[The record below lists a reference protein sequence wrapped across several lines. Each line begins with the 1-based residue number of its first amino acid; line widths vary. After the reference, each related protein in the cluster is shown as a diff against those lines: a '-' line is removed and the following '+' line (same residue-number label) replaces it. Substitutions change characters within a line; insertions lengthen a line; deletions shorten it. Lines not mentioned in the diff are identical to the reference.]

1 MSAELE
7 AEPTFFDKFPEEA
20 KVVRAAF
27 LGSFFALGLGAV
39 FGIIQ
44 TLHRTDVFR
53 GLIESTDYYTVLTA
67 HGVFMVISFTIFF
80 LVGLFTWA
88 LVRSLDRPLVNIRI
102 TWTWYGL
109 MVTGITMTG
118 VSILAGF
125 TDAVEMSADVL
136 FTFYA
141 PLQAHPLFYTGLAVF
156 IVGTWLA
163 GADWFRTWLAWK
175 RDHPDE
181 RIPLQTFMVLTTMI
195 MWYIASSAVAA
206 SVLLFL
212 LPWSLG
218 LIESVN
224 PTLTRTLFWFF
235 GHPVVYFWLMPAY
248 LLWYTVLPSIAGG
261 RLFSDPLAR
270 VVFVLFLLLSTPV
283 GIHHQYLDPGIAE
296 GFKFISMTNTMFLLL
311 PSLLTAFTVVA
322 SVEYGARKRGGT
334 GLFGWLRTLP
344 WRNPAFTGMML
355 AGLMF
360 AAGGFSGMVNAG
372 MNINYMIHNTIWVP
386 GHFHLTV
393 GTAVAL
399 TFMAATYWIWPQI
412 TNKPIYSLQIGL
424 FQVVLWF
431 IGMAL
436 MSNAMHAQG
445 MLGVPRRTA
454 EPEYS
459 GFDYPTAFGGFEELN
474 IQIAIGGTL
483 LFISTVFFLGN
494 VVLTMGN
501 PRVSGLAESIP
512 PALSG
517 PTDAPRVLDNLRVWV
532 GIALVLVVL
541 AYALPL
547 AAIISDGGLFGPG
560 VGTYPVWV
568 DAAVGALGRVAAA
581 VVSPAVDALAF
592 ASSRAGD
599 AAAAVSAEVFA

>member
-1 MSAELE
+1 MSAAIES
-7 AEPTFFDKFPEEA
+7 EPTFVDKFPDEA
-20 KVVRAAF
+20 RVVRAAF
-27 LGSFFALGLGAV
+27 MSSFFALLLGAI

-44 TLHRTDVFR
+44 TLHRTDVAR
-53 GLIESTDYYTVLTA
+53 IIPSTDYYTVLTA

-88 LVRSLDRPLVNIRI
+88 LTRSLDRPLLNIKI

-109 MVTGITMTG
+109 MAAGMTLTGI
-118 VSILAGF
+118 SILAGF
-125 TDAVEMSADVL
+125 VDSIDMSADVL

-141 PLQAHPLFYTGLAVF
+141 PLQAHPLFYAGLTVF
-156 IVGTWLA
+156 IVGTWIA
-163 GADWFRTWLAWK
+163 GADWFRTFLAW
-175 RDHPDE
+175 RSEHPDE
-181 RIPLQTFMVLTTMI
+181 RIPLQTFMVLTTMT

-218 LIESVN
+218 FIDQVN

-248 LLWYTVLPSIAGG
+248 MLWYTVLPKIAGG

-270 VVFVLFLLLSTPV
+270 VVFVLFVLLSTPV

-322 SVEYGARKRGGT
+322 SVEYGARKNGGT
-334 GLFGWLRTLP
+334 GLLGWLTNLP
-344 WRNPAFTGMML
+344 WRKPEFTGMML

-372 MNINYMIHNTIWVP
+372 MNINYLIHNTLWVP

-399 TFMAATYWIWPQI
+399 TMMAGTYWIWPQI
-412 TNKPIYSLQIGL
+412 SNKPIFSSQIGL

-445 MLGVPRRTA
+445 LLGVPRRTA

-459 GFDYPTAFGGFEELN
+459 GFDYPTMFGGFEELN

-483 LFISTVFFLGN
+483 LFVSTILFLGN
-494 VVLTMGN
+494 LALTMGN
-501 PRVSGLAESIP
+501 PTVSGLAEPLPSP
-512 PALSG
+512 VSG
-517 PTDAPRVLDNLRVWV
+517 AEDAPKVLDNLRLWV
-532 GIALVLVVL
+532 GIALTLVVL
-541 AYALPL
+541 AYALPI
-547 AAIISDGGLFGPG
+547 AAIINRGGLLGPG

-568 DAAVGALGRVAAA
+568 APLF
-581 VVSPAVDALAF
+581 DALA
-592 ASSRAGD
+592 D
-599 AAAAVSAEVFA
+599 AATPLLAAITDASGSLLEVVR

>member
-1 MSAELE
+1 MSEAIE
-7 AEPTFFDKFPEEA
+7 AEQSFVDKFPDEA
-20 KVVRAAF
+20 RIVRSAF
-27 LGSFFALGLGAV
+27 LGSFLALVLGAI

-44 TLHRTDVFR
+44 TLHRTDVAR
-53 GLIESTDYYTVLTA
+53 IIPSTDYYTVLTA
-67 HGVFMVISFTIFF
+67 HGVFLAISFTVFF

-88 LVRSLDRPLVNIRI
+88 LTRSLDRPLVNIKI
-102 TWTWYGL
+102 TWTWYLIMAGG
-109 MVTGITMTG
+109 MTMTG
-118 VSILAGF
+118 ISILAGF
-125 TDAVEMSADVL
+125 VDSIDMSADVL

-156 IVGTWLA
+156 IVGSWIA
-163 GADWFRTWLAWK
+163 GADWFRTFLAW
-175 RDHPDE
+175 RREHPDE
-181 RIPLQTFMVLTTMI
+181 RIPLQTFMVLTTMA

-218 LIESVN
+218 FIDQVN

-248 LLWYTVLPSIAGG
+248 MLWYTVLPKIAGG

-322 SVEYGARKRGGT
+322 SVEYGARQRGGS
-334 GLFGWLRTLP
+334 GLLGWLTDLP
-344 WRNPAFTGMML
+344 WRKPEFTGMML

-412 TNKPIYSLQIGL
+412 SNKPIYSRTIGL
-424 FQVVLWF
+424 VQVVVWF

-445 MLGVPRRTA
+445 IMGVPRRTA

-459 GFDYPTAFGGFEELN
+459 GFDYATMFGGFEELN

-483 LFISTVFFLGN
+483 LFVSTILFIGN
-494 VVLTMGN
+494 LLLTMGN
-501 PRVSGLAESIP
+501 PKVSGLAESLP

-517 PTDAPRVLDNLRVWV
+517 PTDSPEVLDNLRLWV
-532 GIALVLVVL
+532 GIALTLVVL
-541 AYALPL
+541 AYALPI
-547 AAIISDGGLFGPG
+547 AAIINRGGLLGPG
-560 VGTYPVWV
+560 VGTYPVWLTPLF
-568 DAAVGALGRVAAA
+568 DALANSTTIAVGAV
-581 VVSPAVDALAF
+581 
-592 ASSRAGD
+592 GD
-599 AAAAVSAEVFA
+599 ASAALVEVIK

>member
-1 MSAELE
+1 MSE
-7 AEPTFFDKFPEEA
+7 AIEADRTFADKFPEEA
-20 KVVRAAF
+20 RIVRAALLSAF
-27 LGSFFALGLGAV
+27 LALAIGAGLGIV
-39 FGIIQ
+39 Q
-44 TLHRTDVFR
+44 TLHRTDVAR
-53 GLIESTDYYTVLTA
+53 ILPSSDYYTVLTA
-67 HGVFMVISFTIFF
+67 HGVFLAISFTTFF

-88 LVRSLDRPLVNIRI
+88 VVRSLDRPLVNTKI
-102 TWTWYGL
+102 TWTWYAVMAVG
-109 MVTGITMTG
+109 MTMTG

-125 TDAVEMSADVL
+125 TDAVDMSADVL

-141 PLQAHPLFYTGLAVF
+141 PLQAHPMFYAGLAVF
-156 IVGTWLA
+156 IVGSWIA
-163 GADWFRTWLAWK
+163 GADFFRTWLAWK

-181 RIPLQTFMVLTTMI
+181 RIPLQTFMVLTTMA

-206 SVLLFL
+206 SVLIFL

-218 LIESVN
+218 LIDQVN

-248 LLWYTVLPSIAGG
+248 LLWYTVLPKIAGG

-322 SVEYGARKRGGT
+322 SVEYGARRRGGS
-334 GLFGWLRTLP
+334 GLLGWLTDLP

-412 TNKPIYSLQIGL
+412 SNKPIYSRTIGL
-424 FQVVLWF
+424 VQVVVWF
-431 IGMAL
+431 VGMAL

-445 MLGVPRRTA
+445 IMGVPRRTA
-454 EPEYS
+454 EPEYA
-459 GFDYPTAFGGFEELN
+459 GFEYASMFGGFEELN
-474 IQIAIGGTL
+474 VQIAIGGTL
-483 LFISTVFFLGN
+483 LFVSTVLFVGN
-494 VVLTMGN
+494 LLLTMGN
-501 PRVSGLAESIP
+501 RKVAGLGETLP

-517 PTDAPRVLDNLRVWV
+517 PDDSPRVLDNLRLWV

-547 AAIISDGGLFGPG
+547 AAIINRGGLLGPG

-568 DAAVGALGRVAAA
+568 APVF
-581 VVSPAVDALAF
+581 DALA
-592 ASSRAGD
+592 D
-599 AAAAVSAEVFA
+599 AAALLIGAVGDASAALVEVVG

>member
-1 MSAELE
+1 MSTALE
-7 AEPTFFDKFPEEA
+7 SERTFVDKFPDEA
-20 KVVRAAF
+20 RVVRAAF
-27 LGSFFALGLGAV
+27 LSSFFALFLGAV

-44 TLHRTDVFR
+44 TLHRTDVAR
-53 GLIESTDYYTVLTA
+53 IIPSTDYYTVLTA

-88 LVRSLDRPLVNIRI
+88 VTRSLDRPLLNIKI

-109 MVTGITMTG
+109 MATGMTLTGI
-118 VSILAGF
+118 SILAGF
-125 TDAVEMSADVL
+125 VDSIDMSADVL
-136 FTFYA
+136 YTFYA
-141 PLQAHPLFYTGLAVF
+141 PLQAHPLFYAGLAVF
-156 IVGTWLA
+156 IVGTWIA
-163 GADWFRTWLAWK
+163 GADWFRTFLAWR

-181 RIPLQTFMVLTTMI
+181 RIPLQTFMVLTTMT

-218 LIESVN
+218 FIEQVN

-248 LLWYTVLPSIAGG
+248 MLWYTVLPKIAGG

-270 VVFVLFLLLSTPV
+270 VVFVLFVLLSTPV

-322 SVEYGARKRGGT
+322 SVEYGARKNGGS
-334 GLFGWLRTLP
+334 GLLGWLTNLP
-344 WRNPAFTGMML
+344 WRKPEFTGMML

-372 MNINYMIHNTIWVP
+372 MNINYLIHNTLWVP

-399 TFMAATYWIWPQI
+399 TMMAGVYWLWPQI
-412 TNKPIYSLQIGL
+412 SNKPIYSSQIGL

-445 MLGVPRRTA
+445 LLGVPRRTA

-459 GFDYPTAFGGFEELN
+459 GFDYPTMFGGFEELN

-483 LFISTVFFLGN
+483 LFVSTILFLGN
-494 VVLTMGN
+494 LALTMGN
-501 PRVSGLAESIP
+501 PKVAGLAEPLPSP
-512 PALSG
+512 VSG
-517 PTDAPRVLDNLRVWV
+517 AEDAPKVLDNLRLWV
-532 GIALVLVVL
+532 SIALVLVVL
-541 AYALPL
+541 AYALPI
-547 AAIISDGGLFGPG
+547 AAIISRGGLLGPG
-560 VGTYPVWV
+560 VGTYPVWL
-568 DAAVGALGRVAAA
+568 APLL
-581 VVSPAVDALAF
+581 DALA
-592 ASSRAGD
+592 D
-599 AAAAVSAEVFA
+599 AAAPLVGAVTDASASLAEVVR

>member
-1 MSAELE
+1 MSEAIE
-7 AEPTFFDKFPEEA
+7 AEQTFADKFPEEA
-20 KVVRAAF
+20 RIVRAAL
-27 LGSFFALGLGAV
+27 LGSFLALTLGAI

-44 TLHRTDVFR
+44 TLHRTGVFR
-53 GLIESTDYYTVLTA
+53 GFISSTDYYTSLTA
-67 HGVFMVISFTIFF
+67 HGVFLALSFTTFF

-88 LVRSLDRPLVNIRI
+88 VVRSLDRPLLNTKI

-109 MVTGITMTG
+109 MAAGMTMTG

-125 TDAVEMSADVL
+125 VDSIDMSADVL

-141 PLQAHPLFYTGLAVF
+141 PLQAHPMFYAGLAVF
-156 IVGTWLA
+156 IVGSWIA
-163 GADWFRTWLAWK
+163 GADYFRTWLAWK
-175 RDHPDE
+175 RDNPDE
-181 RIPLQTFMVLTTMI
+181 RIPLQTFMVLTTMA

-206 SVLLFL
+206 SVLIFL

-218 LIESVN
+218 LIDQVN

-248 LLWYTVLPSIAGG
+248 LLWYTVLPKIAGG

-322 SVEYGARKRGGT
+322 SVEYGARQRGGS
-334 GLFGWLRTLP
+334 GLLGWLTDLP
-344 WRNPAFTGMML
+344 WRKPEFTGMML

-399 TFMAATYWIWPQI
+399 TFMAATYWLWPQI
-412 TNKPIYSLQIGL
+412 TNKPFYSRTIGL
-424 FQVVLWF
+424 VQVVVWF

-445 MLGVPRRTA
+445 IMGVPRRTA

-459 GFDYPTAFGGFEELN
+459 GFEYATMFGGFEELN

-483 LFISTVFFLGN
+483 LFVSTVLFIGN
-494 VVLTMGN
+494 LVLTMGN
-501 PRVSGLAESIP
+501 PKISGLADPLP

-517 PTDAPRVLDNLRVWV
+517 PDDSPKVLDNLRLWV
-532 GIALVLVVL
+532 GIALTLVVL

-547 AAIISDGGLFGPG
+547 AAIISRGGLLGPG
-560 VGTYPVWV
+560 VGTYPVW
-568 DAAVGALGRVAAA
+568 L
-581 VVSPAVDALAF
+581 SPLVDALANAATLLSAVVD
-592 ASSRAGD
+592 ASASL
-599 AAAAVSAEVFA
+599 AEVVR

>member
-1 MSAELE
+1 MSAAIES
-7 AEPTFFDKFPEEA
+7 EPTFVDKFPDEA
-20 KVVRAAF
+20 RVVRAAF
-27 LGSFFALGLGAV
+27 MSSFFALLLGAI

-44 TLHRTDVFR
+44 TLHRTDVAR
-53 GLIESTDYYTVLTA
+53 IIPSTDYYTVLTA

-88 LVRSLDRPLVNIRI
+88 LTRSLDRPLLNIKI

-109 MVTGITMTG
+109 MAAGMTLTGI
-118 VSILAGF
+118 SILAGF
-125 TDAVEMSADVL
+125 VDSIDMSADVL
-136 FTFYA
+136 YTFYA
-141 PLQAHPLFYTGLAVF
+141 PLQAHPLFYAGLTVF
-156 IVGTWLA
+156 IVGTWIA
-163 GADWFRTWLAWK
+163 GADWFRTFLAW
-175 RDHPDE
+175 RSEHPDE
-181 RIPLQTFMVLTTMI
+181 RIPLQTFMVLTTMT

-218 LIESVN
+218 FIDQVN

-248 LLWYTVLPSIAGG
+248 MLWYTVLPKIAGG

-270 VVFVLFLLLSTPV
+270 VVFVLFVLLSTPV

-322 SVEYGARKRGGT
+322 SVEYGARQRGGT
-334 GLFGWLRTLP
+334 GLLGWLTNLP
-344 WRNPAFTGMML
+344 WRKPEFTGMML

-372 MNINYMIHNTIWVP
+372 MNINYLIHNTLWVP

-399 TFMAATYWIWPQI
+399 TMMAGTYWIWPQI
-412 TNKPIYSLQIGL
+412 SNKPIFSSQIGL

-445 MLGVPRRTA
+445 LLGVPRRTA

-459 GFDYPTAFGGFEELN
+459 GFDYPTMFGGFEELN

-483 LFISTVFFLGN
+483 LFVSTILFLGN
-494 VVLTMGN
+494 LALTMGN
-501 PRVSGLAESIP
+501 PTVSGLAEPLPSP
-512 PALSG
+512 VSG
-517 PTDAPRVLDNLRVWV
+517 AEDAPKVLDNLRLWV
-532 GIALVLVVL
+532 GIALTLVVL
-541 AYALPL
+541 AYALPI
-547 AAIISDGGLFGPG
+547 AAIINRGGLLGPG

-568 DAAVGALGRVAAA
+568 APLL
-581 VVSPAVDALAF
+581 DALAGAVTPLLAAITD
-592 ASSRAGD
+592 ASGSLL
-599 AAAAVSAEVFA
+599 EVVR

>member
-1 MSAELE
+1 MSAAIES
-7 AEPTFFDKFPEEA
+7 EPTFVDKFPDEA
-20 KVVRAAF
+20 RVVRAAF
-27 LGSFFALGLGAV
+27 MSSFFALLLGAI

-44 TLHRTDVFR
+44 TLHRTDVAR
-53 GLIESTDYYTVLTA
+53 IIPSTDYYTVLTA

-88 LVRSLDRPLVNIRI
+88 LTRSLDRPLLNIKI

-109 MVTGITMTG
+109 MAAGMTLTGI
-118 VSILAGF
+118 SILAGF
-125 TDAVEMSADVL
+125 VDSIDMSADVL
-136 FTFYA
+136 YTFYA
-141 PLQAHPLFYTGLAVF
+141 PLQAHPLFYAGLTVF
-156 IVGTWLA
+156 IIGTWIA
-163 GADWFRTWLAWK
+163 GADWFRTFLAW
-175 RDHPDE
+175 RSEHPDE
-181 RIPLQTFMVLTTMI
+181 RIPLQTFMVLTTMT

-218 LIESVN
+218 FIDQVN

-248 LLWYTVLPSIAGG
+248 MLWYTVLPKIAGG

-270 VVFVLFLLLSTPV
+270 VVFVLFVLLSTPV

-322 SVEYGARKRGGT
+322 SVEYGARQRGGT
-334 GLFGWLRTLP
+334 GLLGWLTNLP
-344 WRNPAFTGMML
+344 WRKPEFTGMML

-372 MNINYMIHNTIWVP
+372 MNINYLIHNTLWVP

-399 TFMAATYWIWPQI
+399 TMMAGTYWIWPQI
-412 TNKPIYSLQIGL
+412 SNKPIFSSQIGL

-445 MLGVPRRTA
+445 LLGVPRRTA

-459 GFDYPTAFGGFEELN
+459 GFDYPTMFGGFEELN
-474 IQIAIGGTL
+474 LQIAIGGTL
-483 LFISTVFFLGN
+483 LFVSTILFLGN
-494 VVLTMGN
+494 LALTMGN
-501 PRVSGLAESIP
+501 PTVSGLAEPLPSP
-512 PALSG
+512 VSG
-517 PTDAPRVLDNLRVWV
+517 AEDAPKVLDNLRLWV
-532 GIALVLVVL
+532 GIALTLVVL
-541 AYALPL
+541 AYALPI
-547 AAIISDGGLFGPG
+547 AAIINRGGLLGPG

-568 DAAVGALGRVAAA
+568 APLF
-581 VVSPAVDALAF
+581 DALA
-592 ASSRAGD
+592 D
-599 AAAAVSAEVFA
+599 AATPLLAAITDASGSLLEVVK

>member
-1 MSAELE
+1 MSTAIESE
-7 AEPTFFDKFPEEA
+7 RTFVDKFPDEA
-20 KVVRAAF
+20 RVVRAAF
-27 LGSFFALGLGAV
+27 LSAFFALLLGAI

-44 TLHRTDVFR
+44 TLHRTDVAR
-53 GLIESTDYYTVLTA
+53 IIPSTDYYTVLTA
-67 HGVFMVISFTIFF
+67 HGVFMVISFTILF

-88 LVRSLDRPLVNIRI
+88 VTRSLDRPLINIKI

-109 MVTGITMTG
+109 MAAGMTLTGI
-118 VSILAGF
+118 SILAGF
-125 TDAVEMSADVL
+125 VDSIDMSADVL

-141 PLQAHPLFYTGLAVF
+141 PLQAHPLFYAGLTVF
-156 IVGTWLA
+156 IVGTWIA
-163 GADWFRTWLAWK
+163 GADWFRTFLAWR

-181 RIPLQTFMVLTTMI
+181 RIPLQTFMVLTTMT

-218 LIESVN
+218 FIEQVN

-248 LLWYTVLPSIAGG
+248 MLWYTVLPKIAGG

-270 VVFVLFLLLSTPV
+270 VVFVLFVLLSTPV

-322 SVEYGARKRGGT
+322 SVEYGARKNGGT
-334 GLFGWLRTLP
+334 GLLGWLTNLP
-344 WRNPAFTGMML
+344 WRKPEFTGMML

-372 MNINYMIHNTIWVP
+372 MNINYLIHNTLWVP

-399 TFMAATYWIWPQI
+399 TMMAGTYWIWPQI
-412 TNKPIYSLQIGL
+412 SNKPIYSDQIGL

-445 MLGVPRRTA
+445 LLGVPRRTA

-459 GFDYPTAFGGFEELN
+459 GFDYPTMFGGFEELN
-474 IQIAIGGTL
+474 VQIAIGGTL
-483 LFISTVFFLGN
+483 LFVSTVLFLGN
-494 VVLTMGN
+494 LALTMGN
-501 PRVSGLAESIP
+501 PKVTGLAEPLPSP
-512 PALSG
+512 VSG
-517 PTDAPRVLDNLRVWV
+517 AEDAPQVLDNLRLWV
-532 GIALVLVVL
+532 SIALVLVVL
-541 AYALPL
+541 AYALPI
-547 AAIISDGGLFGPG
+547 AAIIQRGGLLGPG
-560 VGTYPVWV
+560 VGTYPVWL
-568 DAAVGALGRVAAA
+568 APLF
-581 VVSPAVDALAF
+581 DALA
-592 ASSRAGD
+592 D
-599 AAAAVSAEVFA
+599 AAAPLVGTVTDVSASLAEVVR

>member
-1 MSAELE
+1 MSAAIES
-7 AEPTFFDKFPEEA
+7 EPTFVDKFPDEA
-20 KVVRAAF
+20 RVVRAAF
-27 LGSFFALGLGAV
+27 MSSFFALLLGAI

-44 TLHRTDVFR
+44 TLHRTDVAR
-53 GLIESTDYYTVLTA
+53 IIPSTDYYTVLTA

-88 LVRSLDRPLVNIRI
+88 LTRSLDRPLLNIKI

-109 MVTGITMTG
+109 MAAGMTLTGI
-118 VSILAGF
+118 SILAGF
-125 TDAVEMSADVL
+125 VDSIDMSADVL
-136 FTFYA
+136 YTFYA
-141 PLQAHPLFYTGLAVF
+141 PLQAHPLFYAGLTVF
-156 IVGTWLA
+156 IVGTWIA
-163 GADWFRTWLAWK
+163 GADWFRTFLAW
-175 RDHPDE
+175 RSEHPDE
-181 RIPLQTFMVLTTMI
+181 RIPLQTFMVLTTMT

-218 LIESVN
+218 FIDQVN

-248 LLWYTVLPSIAGG
+248 MLWYTVLPKIAGG

-270 VVFVLFLLLSTPV
+270 VVFVLFVLLSTPV

-322 SVEYGARKRGGT
+322 SVEYGARQRGGT
-334 GLFGWLRTLP
+334 GLLGWLTNLP
-344 WRNPAFTGMML
+344 WRKPEFTGMML

-372 MNINYMIHNTIWVP
+372 MNINYLIHNTLWVP

-399 TFMAATYWIWPQI
+399 TMMAGTYWIWPQI
-412 TNKPIYSLQIGL
+412 SNKPIFSSQIGL

-445 MLGVPRRTA
+445 LLGVPRRTA

-459 GFDYPTAFGGFEELN
+459 GFDYPTMFGGFEELN
-474 IQIAIGGTL
+474 LQIAIGGTL
-483 LFISTVFFLGN
+483 LFVSTILFLGN
-494 VVLTMGN
+494 LALTMGN
-501 PRVSGLAESIP
+501 PTVSGLAEPLPSP
-512 PALSG
+512 VSG
-517 PTDAPRVLDNLRVWV
+517 AEDAPKVLDNLRLWV
-532 GIALVLVVL
+532 GIALTLVVL
-541 AYALPL
+541 AYALPI
-547 AAIISDGGLFGPG
+547 AAIINRGGLLGPG

-568 DAAVGALGRVAAA
+568 APLF
-581 VVSPAVDALAF
+581 DALA
-592 ASSRAGD
+592 D
-599 AAAAVSAEVFA
+599 AATPLLAAITDASGSLLEVVR

>member
-1 MSAELE
+1 MSTALE
-7 AEPTFFDKFPEEA
+7 SERTFVDKFPDEA
-20 KVVRAAF
+20 RVVRAAF
-27 LGSFFALGLGAV
+27 LSSFFALFLGAV

-44 TLHRTDVFR
+44 TLHRTDVAR
-53 GLIESTDYYTVLTA
+53 IIPSTDYYTVLTA

-88 LVRSLDRPLVNIRI
+88 LTRSLDRPLLNIKI

-109 MVTGITMTG
+109 MATGMTLTGI
-118 VSILAGF
+118 SILAGF
-125 TDAVEMSADVL
+125 VDSIDMSADVL
-136 FTFYA
+136 YTFYA
-141 PLQAHPLFYTGLAVF
+141 PLQAHPLFYAGLAVF
-156 IVGTWLA
+156 IVGTWIA
-163 GADWFRTWLAWK
+163 GADWFRTFLAWR

-181 RIPLQTFMVLTTMI
+181 RIPLQTFMVLTTMT

-218 LIESVN
+218 FIEQVN

-248 LLWYTVLPSIAGG
+248 MLWYTVLPKIAGG

-270 VVFVLFLLLSTPV
+270 VVFVLFVLLSTPV

-322 SVEYGARKRGGT
+322 SVEYGARKNGGS
-334 GLFGWLRTLP
+334 GLLGWLTNLP
-344 WRNPAFTGMML
+344 WRKPEFTGMML

-372 MNINYMIHNTIWVP
+372 MNINYLIHNTLWVP

-399 TFMAATYWIWPQI
+399 TMMAGIYWLWPQI
-412 TNKPIYSLQIGL
+412 SNKPIYSSQIGL

-445 MLGVPRRTA
+445 LLGVPRRTA

-459 GFDYPTAFGGFEELN
+459 GFDYPTMFGGFEELN

-483 LFISTVFFLGN
+483 LFVSTILFLGN
-494 VVLTMGN
+494 LALTMGN
-501 PRVSGLAESIP
+501 PKVSGLAEPLPSP
-512 PALSG
+512 VSG
-517 PTDAPRVLDNLRVWV
+517 AEDAPKVLDNLRLWV
-532 GIALVLVVL
+532 SIALVLVVL
-541 AYALPL
+541 AYALPI
-547 AAIISDGGLFGPG
+547 AAIIQRGGLLGPG
-560 VGTYPVWV
+560 VGTYPVWL
-568 DAAVGALGRVAAA
+568 APLL
-581 VVSPAVDALAF
+581 DALA
-592 ASSRAGD
+592 D
-599 AAAAVSAEVFA
+599 AAAPLVGAVTDASGSLAEVVR

>member
-1 MSAELE
+1 MSE
-7 AEPTFFDKFPEEA
+7 AIEGDRTFADKYPEEA
-20 KVVRAAF
+20 RIVRAAL
-27 LGSFFALGLGAV
+27 LGSFLALTLGAI

-44 TLHRTDVFR
+44 TLHRTGVFR
-53 GLIESTDYYTVLTA
+53 GLIDSTDYYTSLTA
-67 HGVFMVISFTIFF
+67 HGVFLALSFTTFF

-88 LVRSLDRPLVNIRI
+88 VVRSLDRPLIDIRI

-109 MVTGITMTG
+109 MAAGMTMTG
-118 VSILAGF
+118 ISILAGF
-125 TDAVEMSADVL
+125 TDAIDMSADVL

-141 PLQAHPLFYTGLAVF
+141 PLQAHPMFYAGLAVF
-156 IVGTWLA
+156 IVGSWIA
-163 GADWFRTWLAWK
+163 GADYFRTWLAWK
-175 RDHPDE
+175 REHPDE
-181 RIPLQTFMVLTTMI
+181 RIPLQTFMVLTTMA

-206 SVLLFL
+206 SVLIFL

-218 LIESVN
+218 LIDQVN

-248 LLWYTVLPSIAGG
+248 LLWYTVLPKIAGG

-322 SVEYGARKRGGT
+322 SVEYGARQRGGS
-334 GLFGWLRTLP
+334 GLLGWLTDLP
-344 WRNPAFTGMML
+344 WRKPEFTGMML

-399 TFMAATYWIWPQI
+399 TFMAATYWLWPQI
-412 TNKPIYSLQIGL
+412 TNKPIYSRTIGL
-424 FQVVLWF
+424 VQVVVWF

-445 MLGVPRRTA
+445 VMGVPRRTA

-459 GFDYPTAFGGFEELN
+459 GFDYPTMFGGFEELN

-483 LFISTVFFLGN
+483 LFVSTVLFIGN
-494 VVLTMGN
+494 LVLTMGN
-501 PRVSGLAESIP
+501 PKVSGLAEELP

-517 PTDAPRVLDNLRVWV
+517 PDDSPRVIDNLRLWV
-532 GIALVLVVL
+532 GIALTLVVL

-547 AAIISDGGLFGPG
+547 AAIINRGGALGPG
-560 VGTYPVWV
+560 VGTYPVWLLPLL
-568 DAAVGALGRVAAA
+568 DTLANRAAMLLGAV
-581 VVSPAVDALAF
+581 
-592 ASSRAGD
+592 GD
-599 AAAAVSAEVFA
+599 AATSLVGVVR

>member
-1 MSAELE
+1 MSTAIESE
-7 AEPTFFDKFPEEA
+7 RTFVDKFPDEA
-20 KVVRAAF
+20 RVVRAAF
-27 LGSFFALGLGAV
+27 LSAFFALLLGAI

-44 TLHRTDVFR
+44 TLHRTDVAR
-53 GLIESTDYYTVLTA
+53 IIPSTDYYTVLTA

-88 LVRSLDRPLVNIRI
+88 VTRSLDRPLINIKI

-109 MVTGITMTG
+109 MAAGMTLTGI
-118 VSILAGF
+118 SILAGF
-125 TDAVEMSADVL
+125 VDSIDMSADVL

-141 PLQAHPLFYTGLAVF
+141 PLQAHPLFYAGLTVF

-163 GADWFRTWLAWK
+163 GADWFRTFLAWR

-181 RIPLQTFMVLTTMI
+181 RIPLQTFMVLTTMT

-218 LIESVN
+218 FIEQVN

-248 LLWYTVLPSIAGG
+248 MLWYTVLPKIAGG

-270 VVFVLFLLLSTPV
+270 VVFVLFVLLSTPV

-322 SVEYGARKRGGT
+322 SVEYGARKNGGT
-334 GLFGWLRTLP
+334 GLLGWLTNLP
-344 WRNPAFTGMML
+344 WRKPEFTGMML

-372 MNINYMIHNTIWVP
+372 MNINYLIHNTLWVP

-399 TFMAATYWIWPQI
+399 TMMAGTYWIWPQI
-412 TNKPIYSLQIGL
+412 SNKPIYSDQIGL

-459 GFDYPTAFGGFEELN
+459 GFDYPTMFGGFEELN
-474 IQIAIGGTL
+474 VQIAIGGTL
-483 LFISTVFFLGN
+483 LFVSTVLFLGN
-494 VVLTMGN
+494 LALTMGN
-501 PRVSGLAESIP
+501 PKVTGLAEPLPSP
-512 PALSG
+512 VSG
-517 PTDAPRVLDNLRVWV
+517 AEDAPQVLDNLRLWV
-532 GIALVLVVL
+532 SIALVLVVL
-541 AYALPL
+541 AYALPI
-547 AAIISDGGLFGPG
+547 AAIIQRGGLLGPG
-560 VGTYPVWV
+560 VGTYPVWL
-568 DAAVGALGRVAAA
+568 APLF
-581 VVSPAVDALAF
+581 DALA
-592 ASSRAGD
+592 D
-599 AAAAVSAEVFA
+599 AAAPLVGTVTDVSASLAEVVR

>member
-1 MSAELE
+1 MSTALE
-7 AEPTFFDKFPEEA
+7 SERTFVDKFPDEA
-20 KVVRAAF
+20 RVVRAAF
-27 LGSFFALGLGAV
+27 LSSFFALFLGAV

-44 TLHRTDVFR
+44 TLHRTDVAR
-53 GLIESTDYYTVLTA
+53 IIPSTDYYTVLTA

-88 LVRSLDRPLVNIRI
+88 ITRSLDRPLLNIKI

-109 MVTGITMTG
+109 MATGMTLTG

-125 TDAVEMSADVL
+125 VDSIDMSADVL
-136 FTFYA
+136 YTFYA
-141 PLQAHPLFYTGLAVF
+141 PLQAHPLFYAGLVVF
-156 IVGTWLA
+156 IVGTWIA
-163 GADWFRTWLAWK
+163 GADWFRTFLAWR

-181 RIPLQTFMVLTTMI
+181 RIPLQTFMVLTTMT

-218 LIESVN
+218 FIDQVN

-248 LLWYTVLPSIAGG
+248 MLWYTVLPKIAGG

-270 VVFVLFLLLSTPV
+270 VVFVLFVLLSTPV

-322 SVEYGARKRGGT
+322 SVEYGARKNGGT
-334 GLFGWLRTLP
+334 GLLGWLTHLP
-344 WRNPAFTGMML
+344 WRKPEFTGMML

-372 MNINYMIHNTIWVP
+372 MNINYLIHNTLWVP

-399 TFMAATYWIWPQI
+399 TMMAGTYWLWPQI
-412 TNKPIYSLQIGL
+412 SNKPIYSSQIGL

-445 MLGVPRRTA
+445 LLGVPRRTA

-459 GFDYPTAFGGFEELN
+459 GFDYPTMFGGFEELN

-483 LFISTVFFLGN
+483 LFVSTILFLGN
-494 VVLTMGN
+494 LVLTMGN
-501 PRVSGLAESIP
+501 PTASGLAETLP
-512 PALSG
+512 TPVSG
-517 PTDAPRVLDNLRVWV
+517 PEDAPQVLDNLRLWV
-532 GIALVLVVL
+532 SIALTLVVL

-547 AAIISDGGLFGPG
+547 AAIINRGGLLGPG
-560 VGTYPVWV
+560 VGTYPVWL
-568 DAAVGALGRVAAA
+568 APLF
-581 VVSPAVDALAF
+581 DALA
-592 ASSRAGD
+592 D
-599 AAAAVSAEVFA
+599 AAAPLLGAVTDASAALVEVGR

>member
-1 MSAELE
+1 MSTAIESE
-7 AEPTFFDKFPEEA
+7 RTFVDKFPNEA
-20 KVVRAAF
+20 RVVRAAF
-27 LGSFFALGLGAV
+27 LSAFFALFLGAI

-44 TLHRTDVFR
+44 TLHRTDVAR
-53 GLIESTDYYTVLTA
+53 IIPSTDYYTVLTA

-88 LVRSLDRPLVNIRI
+88 VTRSLDRPLINIKI

-109 MVTGITMTG
+109 MATGMTLTGI
-118 VSILAGF
+118 SILAGF
-125 TDAVEMSADVL
+125 VDSIDMSADVL

-141 PLQAHPLFYTGLAVF
+141 PLQAHPLFYTGLVVF
-156 IVGTWLA
+156 IVGTWIA
-163 GADWFRTWLAWK
+163 GADWFRTFLAW
-175 RDHPDE
+175 RSDHPDE
-181 RIPLQTFMVLTTMI
+181 RIPLQTFMVLTTMT
-195 MWYIASSAVAA
+195 MWYIATSAVAA

-218 LIESVN
+218 LIEQVN

-248 LLWYTVLPSIAGG
+248 MLWYTVLPKIAGG

-270 VVFVLFLLLSTPV
+270 VVFVLFVLLSTPV

-322 SVEYGARKRGGT
+322 SVEYGARRRGGT
-334 GLFGWLRTLP
+334 GLLGWLTDLP
-344 WRNPAFTGMML
+344 WRKPEFTGMML

-372 MNINYMIHNTIWVP
+372 MNINYLIHNTLWVP

-399 TFMAATYWIWPQI
+399 TMMAGTYWIWPQI
-412 TNKPIYSLQIGL
+412 SNKPIYSSQIGL

-445 MLGVPRRTA
+445 LLGVPRRTA
-454 EPEYS
+454 EPEYA
-459 GFDYPTAFGGFEELN
+459 GFDYPTMFGGFEELN
-474 IQIAIGGTL
+474 VQIAIGGTL
-483 LFISTVFFLGN
+483 LFVSTILFLGN
-494 VVLTMGN
+494 LALTIGN
-501 PRVSGLAESIP
+501 PRVSGLAEPLPSP
-512 PALSG
+512 VSG
-517 PTDAPRVLDNLRVWV
+517 AEDAPQVLDNLRLWV
-532 GIALVLVVL
+532 SIAVVLVVL
-541 AYALPL
+541 AYALPI
-547 AAIISDGGLFGPG
+547 AAIIQRGGLLGPG
-560 VGTYPVWV
+560 VGTYPVWL
-568 DAAVGALGRVAAA
+568 APLL
-581 VVSPAVDALAF
+581 DALA
-592 ASSRAGD
+592 D
-599 AAAAVSAEVFA
+599 AAAPLVGAVADASASAVEVIR

>member
-1 MSAELE
+1 VSDAIE
-7 AEPTFFDKFPEEA
+7 AEPTFLDKFPQEA
-20 KVVRAAF
+20 RVVRASF
-27 LGSFFALGLGAV
+27 LSAFFALFLGAV

-44 TLHRTDVFR
+44 TLHRTDIARV
-53 GLIESTDYYTVLTA
+53 IPSTDYYTLLTA
-67 HGVFMVISFTIFF
+67 HGVFLVISFTVFF

-88 LVRSLDRPLVNIRI
+88 VTRSLDRPVVNIKI
-102 TWTWYGL
+102 TWTWYAI
-109 MVTGITMTG
+109 MAAGITMTG

-125 TDAVEMSADVL
+125 TDAIDMSADVL

-175 RDHPDE
+175 DDHPDE
-181 RIPLQTFMVLTTMI
+181 RIPLQTFMVLTTMA
-195 MWYIASSAVAA
+195 MWYIATSAIAV
-206 SVLLFL
+206 SVLAFL

-218 LIESVN
+218 LIDQVN

-248 LLWYTVLPSIAGG
+248 MLWYTVLPKIAGG

-334 GLFGWLRTLP
+334 GLLGWLTDLP

-399 TFMAATYWIWPQI
+399 TMMAATYWLWPQI
-412 TNKPIYSLQIGL
+412 SNKPIYSKPIGL

-445 MLGVPRRTA
+445 ILGVPRRTA
-454 EPEYS
+454 EPEYA
-459 GFDYPTAFGGFEELN
+459 GFEYATSFGGFGELN
-474 IQIAIGGTL
+474 VQIAIGGTL
-483 LFISTVFFLGN
+483 LFVSTILFIGN
-494 VVLTMGN
+494 LVLTMGN
-501 PRVSGLAESIP
+501 PKVSGLAETLP

-517 PTDAPRVLDNLRVWV
+517 PEDAPQVLDNLRLWFA
-532 GIALVLVVL
+532 IALVLVVL
-541 AYALPL
+541 AYALPI
-547 AAIISDGGLFGPG
+547 AAIINRGGLFGPG
-560 VGTYPVWV
+560 VDAFPVWLNPAFHV
-568 DAAVGALGRVAAA
+568 LTETAAMLVGT
-581 VVSPAVDALAF
+581 VVETVPTSDSLA
-592 ASSRAGD
+592 G
-599 AAAAVSAEVFA
+599 VFR